1 MISMRKILF
10 SLLLAVLG
18 AFAASGAGERDV
30 TLAEGQTLKF
40 FPARA
45 LMTGAVLE
53 TGADCVELQRVGALV
68 ILRGLKAGEA
78 TARIAL
84 RGGGE
89 AFLCEEAAEYVA
101 ACGVKAIL
109 TDAVSVGPADNEAM
123 IHTILMRG
131 GVAIVENVTLDA
143 VADGD
148 YLLFAFPMKL
158 GGADGAPVRAV
169 LVGPDE

>member
-45 LMTGAVLE
+45 LMTGATLE
-53 TGADCVELQRVGALV
+53 SGADCVELQRVGALV

-84 RGGGE
+84 RGGE
-89 AFLCEEAAEYVA
+89 SLPMRIHVLQNTFSYH
-101 ACGVKAIL
+101 K
-109 TDAVSVGPADNEAM
+109 PAPRTISASSIMISRPARPTCSAM
-123 IHTILMRG
+123 SPGSGM
-131 GVAIVENVTLDA
+131 
-143 VADGD
+143 
-148 YLLFAFPMKL
+148 
-158 GGADGAPVRAV
+158 
-169 LVGPDE
+169 